1 MSETDIKLGYF
12 DQPKTKKMLWRLL
25 WAVCILSLLLEF
37 FVHRKNHFDM
47 EDFFGFYGVLGFAAC
62 SVSILVAK
70 AMGLFLK
77 KEEDYYDDDK

>member
-12 DQPKTKKMLWRLL
+12 DQPKTKKMLWILL

-37 FVHRKNHFDM
+37 FVHRKNYFDIV
-47 EDFFGFYGVLGFAAC
+47 DFFGFFAILGFGAC

-70 AMGLFLK
+70 GLGFFLK
-77 KEEDYYDDDK
+77 KGEDYYDDDK